1 MEKKSRFELIKIVEA
16 QKEQLGRYES
26 RLRDVV
32 RAYKNLLQEKEALE
46 ASVNVLT
53 TSSNQTSKSHKKEA
67 AEKETKDHPNEKA
80 EDEKDSTSKA
90 EGAKSPLHEESKDQD
105 GCLDHPLAVN
115 EDTVEDANQSQPGK
129 ENSPSAQAELE
140 AQQEK
145 VATLSAS
152 LATVMQQ
159 KSKMEASYQAD
170 KKKMM
175 QEHEVKVREYEEET
189 EKMKSNIETLE
200 EQLQELKLRMRHE
213 QQAREE
219 EQNNHVLMLRELQM
233 LVSTERSAKEDLE
246 QQLEDAKEQIMLTK
260 RLPGNKTEEYQRQIS
275 QLQSEL
281 QQVQRRLKEAEKAA
295 SQPSPLLIQLQ
306 SEMSKMKKEHAQAVI
321 KEQKRANEAE
331 ERLRIITSLEE
342 CRVADLEVKL
352 SELSEVVG
360 NYEKL
365 RLQDQQ
371 AIQKLKDRLQQ
382 LDVENETLTR
392 QISIDESHTPDNEKE
407 VGEDVTPEN
416 LKKQVMKLKGLLKI
430 ALDSSDKPLDL
441 ELEEL
446 SKSEL
451 ESVFVSD
458 PSHKVC
464 QQQLRQ
470 LKEEFERYKVK
481 TQALHKNKSF
491 KELSEQIENM
501 ETLKSQNADLE
512 KQLQEFKESSK
523 MRELDQKKVITNLRD
538 QLKLTDENHRLEKE
552 ESNAVYKQKLEEL
565 ERQVLNQRERTLAL
579 VAEKDSEIE
588 MLRSRSPSASPSTDA
603 GAGRTAFSYQR
614 KFVEMT
620 GTSQASLDSLQSTE
634 ADAAVHQLLSKPS
647 GVSSS
652 ESTLVHYAQ
661 QQARREAE
669 STAIRRQKNDLEN
682 ALRDAEIRGDKLMD
696 QANVLKEEI
705 RKLERDRSR
714 ETANLEYLKNIVLR
728 FMMSTS
734 YSVKQQMITAIAT
747 ILEFSPKELIQVKK
761 VQSGTWWAT

>member
-16 QKEQLGRYES
+16 QKEQLTRYET

-32 RAYKNLLQEKEALE
+32 HAYKNLLREKDALE

-53 TSSNQTSKSHKKEA
+53 TSSNHAPKSLQKEA
-67 AEKETKDHPNEKA
+67 AESEADNHTGGNGRNESKKTNKE
-80 EDEKDSTSKA
+80 
-90 EGAKSPLHEESKDQD
+90 EGAKNPLKGESVEGKEV
-105 GCLDHPLAVN
+105 LDHPLAVKEN
-115 EDTVEDANQSQPGK
+115 EVEGEDQSQLADK
-129 ENSPSAQAELE
+129 ENNSSLQAELDT
-140 AQQEK
+140 QQEK

-175 QEHEVKVREYEEET
+175 QEHEVKNQEHEQEI
-189 EKMKSNIETLE
+189 EKLKSNFESLE

-246 QQLEDAKEQIMLTK
+246 QQLEDAKEQVLLTQ
-260 RLPGNKTEEYQRQIS
+260 RLPGSKTEEYQRQIS
-275 QLQSEL
+275 QLQLEL
-281 QQVQRRLKEAEKAA
+281 QQVKRRLKEAEKVA
-295 SQPSPLLIQLQ
+295 SQPSPLLVQLQ
-306 SEMSKMKKEHAQAVI
+306 NEMSKMKKEHSEAVV

-371 AIQKLKDRLQQ
+371 AIQKLKDRLHQ
-382 LDVENETLTR
+382 LDVENVELTR
-392 QISIDESHTPDNEKE
+392 QMSADENHAPDNEKE
-407 VGEDVTPEN
+407 AGQDETPEE
-416 LKKQVMKLKGLLKI
+416 LKEQVMKLKGLLKI
-430 ALDSSDKPLDL
+430 ALNSSDKPLDL

-446 SKSEL
+446 SKSEF

-491 KELSEQIENM
+491 KELSEQIGNM
-501 ETLKSQNADLE
+501 EKLKLQNEDLE
-512 KQLQEFKESSK
+512 KQLHELKESNNI
-523 MRELDQKKVITNLRD
+523 RELDQKKVITNLRD
-538 QLKLTDENHRLEKE
+538 QLKLTEENYRLEKE
-552 ESNAVYKQKLEEL
+552 EANTVYKQKLEDL

-579 VAEKDSEIE
+579 VAEKDAEIE
-588 MLRSRSPSASPSTDA
+588 MLRSRSPSASPSADT
-603 GAGRTAFSYQR
+603 RSVFSYQR

-620 GTSQASLDSLQSTE
+620 GVSQASMDLPEASE
-634 ADAAVHQLLSKPS
+634 ADAAVHQLLSKNS
-647 GVSSS
+647 GVTGS
-652 ESTLVHYAQ
+652 ERTLVHYAQ

-669 STAIRRQKNDLEN
+669 STAIRRQKNELEA
-682 ALRDAEIRGDKLMD
+682 ALRDSELRGDKLMD

-714 ETANLEYLKNIVLR
+714 ESANMEYLKNIVLR

-747 ILEFSPKELIQVKK
+747 ILQFSPRELNQVRK
-761 VQSGTWWAT
+761 VQSGTWWGT

>member
-16 QKEQLGRYES
+16 QKEQLTRYET

-32 RAYKNLLQEKEALE
+32 HAYKNLLREKDALE

-53 TSSNQTSKSHKKEA
+53 TSSNHAPKSLQKEA
-67 AEKETKDHPNEKA
+67 AESEADNHTGGNGRNESKKTNKE
-80 EDEKDSTSKA
+80 
-90 EGAKSPLHEESKDQD
+90 EGAKNPLKGESVEGKEV
-105 GCLDHPLAVN
+105 LDHPLAVKEN
-115 EDTVEDANQSQPGK
+115 EVEGEDQSQLADK
-129 ENSPSAQAELE
+129 ENNSSLQAELDT
-140 AQQEK
+140 QQEK

-175 QEHEVKVREYEEET
+175 QEHEVKNQEHEQEI
-189 EKMKSNIETLE
+189 EKLKSNLESLE

-246 QQLEDAKEQIMLTK
+246 QQLEDAKEQVLLTQ
-260 RLPGNKTEEYQRQIS
+260 RLPGSKTEEYQRQIS
-275 QLQSEL
+275 QLQLEL
-281 QQVQRRLKEAEKAA
+281 QQVKRRLKEAEKVA
-295 SQPSPLLIQLQ
+295 SQPSPLLVQLQ
-306 SEMSKMKKEHAQAVI
+306 NEMSKMKKEHSEAVV

-371 AIQKLKDRLQQ
+371 AIQKLKDRLHQ
-382 LDVENETLTR
+382 LDVENVELTR
-392 QISIDESHTPDNEKE
+392 QMSADENHAPDNEKE
-407 VGEDVTPEN
+407 AGQDETPEE
-416 LKKQVMKLKGLLKI
+416 LKEQVMKLKGLLKI
-430 ALDSSDKPLDL
+430 ALNSSDKPLDL

-446 SKSEL
+446 SKSEF

-491 KELSEQIENM
+491 KELSEQIGNM
-501 ETLKSQNADLE
+501 EKLKLQNEDLE
-512 KQLQEFKESSK
+512 KQLHELKESNNI
-523 MRELDQKKVITNLRD
+523 RELDQKKVITNLRD
-538 QLKLTDENHRLEKE
+538 QLKLTEENYRLEKE
-552 ESNAVYKQKLEEL
+552 EANTVYKQKLEDL

-579 VAEKDSEIE
+579 VAEKDAEIE
-588 MLRSRSPSASPSTDA
+588 MLRSRSPSASPSADT
-603 GAGRTAFSYQR
+603 RSVFSYQR

-620 GTSQASLDSLQSTE
+620 GVSQASMDLPEASE
-634 ADAAVHQLLSKPS
+634 ADAAVHQLLSKNS
-647 GVSSS
+647 GVTGS
-652 ESTLVHYAQ
+652 ERTLVHYAQ

-669 STAIRRQKNDLEN
+669 STAIRRQKNELEA
-682 ALRDAEIRGDKLMD
+682 ALRDSELRGDKLMD

-714 ETANLEYLKNIVLR
+714 ESANMEYLKNIVLR

-747 ILEFSPKELIQVKK
+747 ILQFSPRELNQVRK
-761 VQSGTWWAT
+761 VQSGTWWGT

>member
-16 QKEQLGRYES
+16 QKEQLTRYET

-32 RAYKNLLQEKEALE
+32 HAYKNLLSEKDALE

-53 TSSNQTSKSHKKEA
+53 TSTNHVPKSLQKEA
-67 AEKETKDHPNEKA
+67 AESEADDHSGENGRNESKKTNKE
-80 EDEKDSTSKA
+80 
-90 EGAKSPLHEESKDQD
+90 EGAKNPLKGESVEGKEV
-105 GCLDHPLAVN
+105 LDHPLAVKEN
-115 EDTVEDANQSQPGK
+115 EVEGEDQSQLAGK
-129 ENSPSAQAELE
+129 ENNSSLQAELDT
-140 AQQEK
+140 QQEK

-175 QEHEVKVREYEEET
+175 QEHEVKNQEHEQEI
-189 EKMKSNIETLE
+189 EKLKSNLE
-200 EQLQELKLRMRHE
+200 SLQEQLQELKLRMRHE

-246 QQLEDAKEQIMLTK
+246 QQLEDAKEQVLLTQ
-260 RLPGNKTEEYQRQIS
+260 RLPGSKTEEYEHQIS
-275 QLQSEL
+275 QLQLEL
-281 QQVQRRLKEAEKAA
+281 QQVKRRLKEAEKVA
-295 SQPSPLLIQLQ
+295 SQPSPLLVQLQ
-306 SEMSKMKKEHAQAVI
+306 NEMSKIKKEHSEAVV

-371 AIQKLKDRLQQ
+371 AIQKLKDRLHQ
-382 LDVENETLTR
+382 LDVENVELTR
-392 QISIDESHTPDNEKE
+392 QMSTDENHAPDNEKE
-407 VGEDVTPEN
+407 AGQDETPEE
-416 LKKQVMKLKGLLKI
+416 LKEQVMKLKGLLKI
-430 ALDSSDKPLDL
+430 ALNSADKPLDL

-446 SKSEL
+446 SKSEF
-451 ESVFVSD
+451 ESVFISD

-491 KELSEQIENM
+491 KELSEQIGNM
-501 ETLKSQNADLE
+501 EKLKLQNEDLE
-512 KQLQEFKESSK
+512 KQLQELKESNNI
-523 MRELDQKKVITNLRD
+523 RELDQKKVITNLRD
-538 QLKLTDENHRLEKE
+538 QLKLTEENYRLEKE
-552 ESNAVYKQKLEEL
+552 EANTVYKQKLEDL

-579 VAEKDSEIE
+579 VAEKDAEIE
-588 MLRSRSPSASPSTDA
+588 MLRSRSPSASPSADT
-603 GAGRTAFSYQR
+603 RSVFSYQR

-620 GTSQASLDSLQSTE
+620 GVSQASMDLPESSE
-634 ADAAVHQLLSKPS
+634 ADAAVHQLLSKNS
-647 GVSSS
+647 GVTGS
-652 ESTLVHYAQ
+652 ERTLVHYAQ

-669 STAIRRQKNDLEN
+669 STAIRRQKNELEV
-682 ALRDAEIRGDKLMD
+682 ALRDSELRGDKLMD

-714 ETANLEYLKNIVLR
+714 ESANMEYIKNIVLR

-747 ILEFSPKELIQVKK
+747 ILQFSPRELNQVRK
-761 VQSGTWWAT
+761 VQSGTWWGT

>member
-16 QKEQLGRYES
+16 QKEQLTRYET

-32 RAYKNLLQEKEALE
+32 HAYKNLLREKDALE

-53 TSSNQTSKSHKKEA
+53 TSSNHAPKSLQKEA
-67 AEKETKDHPNEKA
+67 AESEADNHTGGNGRNESKKTNKE
-80 EDEKDSTSKA
+80 
-90 EGAKSPLHEESKDQD
+90 EGAKNPLKGESVEGKEV
-105 GCLDHPLAVN
+105 LDHPLAVKEN
-115 EDTVEDANQSQPGK
+115 EVEGEDQSQLADK
-129 ENSPSAQAELE
+129 ENNSSLQAELDT
-140 AQQEK
+140 QQEK

-175 QEHEVKVREYEEET
+175 QEHEVKNQEHEQEI
-189 EKMKSNIETLE
+189 EKLKSNFESLE

-246 QQLEDAKEQIMLTK
+246 QQLEDAKEQVLLTQ
-260 RLPGNKTEEYQRQIS
+260 RLPGSKTEEYQRQIS
-275 QLQSEL
+275 QLQLEL
-281 QQVQRRLKEAEKAA
+281 QQVKRRLKEAEKVA
-295 SQPSPLLIQLQ
+295 SQPSPLLVQLQ
-306 SEMSKMKKEHAQAVI
+306 HEMSKMKKEHSEAVV

-371 AIQKLKDRLQQ
+371 AIQKLKDRLHQ
-382 LDVENETLTR
+382 LDVENVELTR
-392 QISIDESHTPDNEKE
+392 QMSADENHAPDNEKE
-407 VGEDVTPEN
+407 AGQDETPEE
-416 LKKQVMKLKGLLKI
+416 LKEQVMKLKGLLKI
-430 ALDSSDKPLDL
+430 ALNSSDKPLDL

-446 SKSEL
+446 SKSEF

-491 KELSEQIENM
+491 KELSEQIGNM
-501 ETLKSQNADLE
+501 EKLKLQNEDLE
-512 KQLQEFKESSK
+512 KQLHELKESNNI
-523 MRELDQKKVITNLRD
+523 RELDQKKVITNLRD
-538 QLKLTDENHRLEKE
+538 QLKLTEENYRLEKE
-552 ESNAVYKQKLEEL
+552 EANTVYKQKLEDL

-579 VAEKDSEIE
+579 VAEKDAEIE
-588 MLRSRSPSASPSTDA
+588 MLRSRSPSASPSADT
-603 GAGRTAFSYQR
+603 RSVFSYQR

-620 GTSQASLDSLQSTE
+620 GVSQASMDLPEASE
-634 ADAAVHQLLSKPS
+634 ADAAVHQLLSKNS
-647 GVSSS
+647 GVTGS
-652 ESTLVHYAQ
+652 ERTLVHYAQ

-669 STAIRRQKNDLEN
+669 STAIRRQKNELEA
-682 ALRDAEIRGDKLMD
+682 ALRDSELRGDKLMD

-714 ETANLEYLKNIVLR
+714 ESANMEYLKNIVLR

-747 ILEFSPKELIQVKK
+747 ILQFSPRELNQVRK
-761 VQSGTWWAT
+761 VQSGTWWGT

>member
-16 QKEQLGRYES
+16 QKEQLTRYET

-32 RAYKNLLQEKEALE
+32 HAYKNLLREKDALE

-53 TSSNQTSKSHKKEA
+53 TSSNHVPKSLQKEA
-67 AEKETKDHPNEKA
+67 AESEADDHTGGNGRNESKKTNKE
-80 EDEKDSTSKA
+80 
-90 EGAKSPLHEESKDQD
+90 EGAKNPLKGESVEGKEV
-105 GCLDHPLAVN
+105 LDHPLAVKEN
-115 EDTVEDANQSQPGK
+115 EVEGEDQSQLAGK
-129 ENSPSAQAELE
+129 ENNSSLQAELDT
-140 AQQEK
+140 QQEK

-175 QEHEVKVREYEEET
+175 QEHEVKNQEHGQEI
-189 EKMKSNIETLE
+189 EKLKSNLE
-200 EQLQELKLRMRHE
+200 SLQEQLQELKLRMRHE

-246 QQLEDAKEQIMLTK
+246 QQLEDAKEQVLLTQ
-260 RLPGNKTEEYQRQIS
+260 RLPGSKTEEYERQIS
-275 QLQSEL
+275 QLQLEL
-281 QQVQRRLKEAEKAA
+281 QQVKRRLKEAEKVA
-295 SQPSPLLIQLQ
+295 SQPSPLLVQLQ
-306 SEMSKMKKEHAQAVI
+306 NEMSKMKKEHSEAVV

-371 AIQKLKDRLQQ
+371 AIQKLKDRLHQ
-382 LDVENETLTR
+382 LDVENVELTR
-392 QISIDESHTPDNEKE
+392 QMSTDENHAPDNEKE
-407 VGEDVTPEN
+407 AGQDETPEE
-416 LKKQVMKLKGLLKI
+416 LKEQVMKLKGLLKI
-430 ALDSSDKPLDL
+430 ALNTSDKPLDL

-446 SKSEL
+446 SKSEF

-491 KELSEQIENM
+491 KELSEQIGNM
-501 ETLKSQNADLE
+501 EKLKLQNEDLE
-512 KQLQEFKESSK
+512 KQLQELKESNNI
-523 MRELDQKKVITNLRD
+523 RELDQKKVITNLRD
-538 QLKLTDENHRLEKE
+538 QLKLTEENYRLEKE
-552 ESNAVYKQKLEEL
+552 EANTVYKQKLEDL

-579 VAEKDSEIE
+579 VAEKDAEIE
-588 MLRSRSPSASPSTDA
+588 MLRSRSPSASPSADT
-603 GAGRTAFSYQR
+603 RSVFSYQR

-620 GTSQASLDSLQSTE
+620 GVSQASMDLPESSE
-634 ADAAVHQLLSKPS
+634 ADAAVHQLLSKNS
-647 GVSSS
+647 GVTGS
-652 ESTLVHYAQ
+652 ERTLVHYAQ

-669 STAIRRQKNDLEN
+669 STAIRRQKNELEA
-682 ALRDAEIRGDKLMD
+682 ALRDSELRGDKLMD

-714 ETANLEYLKNIVLR
+714 ESANMEYLKNIVLR
-728 FMMSTS
+728 FMLSTS

-747 ILEFSPKELIQVKK
+747 ILQFSPRELNQVRK
-761 VQSGTWWAT
+761 VQSGTWWGT

>member
-16 QKEQLGRYES
+16 QKEQVTRYET

-32 RAYKNLLQEKEALE
+32 HAYKNLLREKDALE

-53 TSSNQTSKSHKKEA
+53 TSSNHVPKSLQKEA
-67 AEKETKDHPNEKA
+67 AESEADNHTGGN
-80 EDEKDSTSKA
+80 
-90 EGAKSPLHEESKDQD
+90 GRNESKKTNKEEDAKNPLK
-105 GCLDHPLAVN
+105 GESVEGKEVLDHPLAVKEN
-115 EDTVEDANQSQPGK
+115 EVEGEDQSQLAGK
-129 ENSPSAQAELE
+129 ENNSSLQAELDT
-140 AQQEK
+140 QQEK

-175 QEHEVKVREYEEET
+175 QEHEVKNQEHEQEI
-189 EKMKSNIETLE
+189 EKLKSNLE
-200 EQLQELKLRMRHE
+200 SLQEQLQELKLRMRHE

-246 QQLEDAKEQIMLTK
+246 QQLEDAKEQVLLTQ
-260 RLPGNKTEEYQRQIS
+260 RLPGSKTEEYERQIS
-275 QLQSEL
+275 QLQLEL
-281 QQVQRRLKEAEKAA
+281 QQVKRRLKEAEKVA
-295 SQPSPLLIQLQ
+295 SQPSPLLVQLQ
-306 SEMSKMKKEHAQAVI
+306 NEMSKMKKEHSEAVV

-371 AIQKLKDRLQQ
+371 AIQKLKDRLHQ
-382 LDVENETLTR
+382 LDVENVELTR
-392 QISIDESHTPDNEKE
+392 QMSTDENHAPDNEKE
-407 VGEDVTPEN
+407 AGQDETPEE
-416 LKKQVMKLKGLLKI
+416 LKEQVMKLKGLLKI
-430 ALDSSDKPLDL
+430 ALNTSDKPLDL

-446 SKSEL
+446 SKSEF

-491 KELSEQIENM
+491 KELSEQIGNM
-501 ETLKSQNADLE
+501 EKLKLQNEDLE
-512 KQLQEFKESSK
+512 KHLHELKESNNI
-523 MRELDQKKVITNLRD
+523 RELDQKKVITNLRD
-538 QLKLTDENHRLEKE
+538 QLKLTEENYRLEKE
-552 ESNAVYKQKLEEL
+552 EANTVYKQKLEDL

-579 VAEKDSEIE
+579 VAEKDAEIE
-588 MLRSRSPSASPSTDA
+588 MLRSRSPSASPSADT
-603 GAGRTAFSYQR
+603 RSVFSYQR

-620 GTSQASLDSLQSTE
+620 GVSQASMDLPEASE
-634 ADAAVHQLLSKPS
+634 ADAAVHQLLSKNS
-647 GVSSS
+647 GVTGS
-652 ESTLVHYAQ
+652 EKTLVHYAQ

-669 STAIRRQKNDLEN
+669 STAIRRQKNELEA
-682 ALRDAEIRGDKLMD
+682 ALRDSELRGDKLMD

-714 ETANLEYLKNIVLR
+714 ESANMEYLKNIVLR

-747 ILEFSPKELIQVKK
+747 ILQFSPRELNQVRK
-761 VQSGTWWAT
+761 VQSGTWWGT

>member
-16 QKEQLGRYES
+16 QKEQLTRYET

-32 RAYKNLLQEKEALE
+32 HAYKNLLREKDALE

-53 TSSNQTSKSHKKEA
+53 TSSNHAPKSLQKEA
-67 AEKETKDHPNEKA
+67 AESEADNHTGGNGRNE
-80 EDEKDSTSKA
+80 SKKTNTE
-90 EGAKSPLHEESKDQD
+90 EGAKNPLKGESVEGKEV
-105 GCLDHPLAVN
+105 LDHPLAVKEN
-115 EDTVEDANQSQPGK
+115 EVEGEDQSQLAGK
-129 ENSPSAQAELE
+129 ENNSSLQAELDT
-140 AQQEK
+140 QQEK

-175 QEHEVKVREYEEET
+175 QEHEVKNQEHEQEI
-189 EKMKSNIETLE
+189 EKLKSNLESLE

-246 QQLEDAKEQIMLTK
+246 QQLEDAKEQVLLTQ
-260 RLPGNKTEEYQRQIS
+260 RLPGSKTEEYQRQIS
-275 QLQSEL
+275 QLQLEL
-281 QQVQRRLKEAEKAA
+281 QQVKRRLKEAEKVA
-295 SQPSPLLIQLQ
+295 SQPSPLLVQLQ
-306 SEMSKMKKEHAQAVI
+306 NEMSKMKKEHSEAVV

-371 AIQKLKDRLQQ
+371 AIQKLKDRLHQ
-382 LDVENETLTR
+382 LDVENVELTR
-392 QISIDESHTPDNEKE
+392 QMSTDENHAPDNEKE
-407 VGEDVTPEN
+407 AGQDETPEE
-416 LKKQVMKLKGLLKI
+416 LKEQVMKLKGLLKI
-430 ALDSSDKPLDL
+430 ALNSSDKPLDL

-446 SKSEL
+446 SKSEF
-451 ESVFVSD
+451 ESVFVND

-491 KELSEQIENM
+491 KELSEQIGNM
-501 ETLKSQNADLE
+501 EKLKLQNEDLE
-512 KQLQEFKESSK
+512 KHLHELKESNNI
-523 MRELDQKKVITNLRD
+523 RELDQKKVITNLRD
-538 QLKLTDENHRLEKE
+538 QLKLTEENYRLEKE
-552 ESNAVYKQKLEEL
+552 EANTVYKQKLEDL

-579 VAEKDSEIE
+579 VAEKDAEIE
-588 MLRSRSPSASPSTDA
+588 MLRSRSPSASPSADT
-603 GAGRTAFSYQR
+603 RSVFSYQR

-620 GTSQASLDSLQSTE
+620 GVSQASMDLSEASE
-634 ADAAVHQLLSKPS
+634 ADAAVHQLLSKNS
-647 GVSSS
+647 GVTGS
-652 ESTLVHYAQ
+652 ERTLVHYAQ

-669 STAIRRQKNDLEN
+669 STAIRRQKNELEA
-682 ALRDAEIRGDKLMD
+682 ALRDSELRGDKLMD

-714 ETANLEYLKNIVLR
+714 ESANMEYLKNIVLR

-747 ILEFSPKELIQVKK
+747 ILQFSPRELNQVRK
-761 VQSGTWWAT
+761 VQSGTWWGT

>member
-16 QKEQLGRYES
+16 QKEQLTRYET

-32 RAYKNLLQEKEALE
+32 HAYKNLLREKDALE

-53 TSSNQTSKSHKKEA
+53 TSSNHAPKSLQKEA
-67 AEKETKDHPNEKA
+67 AESEADNHTGGNGRNESKKTNKE
-80 EDEKDSTSKA
+80 
-90 EGAKSPLHEESKDQD
+90 EGAKNPLKGEGVEGKEV
-105 GCLDHPLAVN
+105 LDHPLAVKEN
-115 EDTVEDANQSQPGK
+115 EVEGEDQSQLADK
-129 ENSPSAQAELE
+129 ENNSSLQAELDT
-140 AQQEK
+140 QQEK

-175 QEHEVKVREYEEET
+175 QEHEVKNQEHEQEI
-189 EKMKSNIETLE
+189 EKLKSNFESLE

-246 QQLEDAKEQIMLTK
+246 QQLEDAKEQVLLTQ
-260 RLPGNKTEEYQRQIS
+260 RLPGSKTEEYQRQIS
-275 QLQSEL
+275 QLQLEL
-281 QQVQRRLKEAEKAA
+281 QQVKRRLKEAEKVA
-295 SQPSPLLIQLQ
+295 SQPSPLLVQLQ
-306 SEMSKMKKEHAQAVI
+306 HEMSKMKKEHSEAVV

-371 AIQKLKDRLQQ
+371 AIQKLKDRLHQ
-382 LDVENETLTR
+382 LDVENVELTR
-392 QISIDESHTPDNEKE
+392 QMSADENHAPDNEKE
-407 VGEDVTPEN
+407 AGQDETPEE
-416 LKKQVMKLKGLLKI
+416 LKEQVMKLKGLLKI
-430 ALDSSDKPLDL
+430 ALNSSDKPLDL

-446 SKSEL
+446 SKSEF

-491 KELSEQIENM
+491 KELSEQIGNM
-501 ETLKSQNADLE
+501 EKLKLQNEDLE
-512 KQLQEFKESSK
+512 KQLHELKESNNI
-523 MRELDQKKVITNLRD
+523 RELDQKKVITNLRD
-538 QLKLTDENHRLEKE
+538 QLKLTEENYRLEKE
-552 ESNAVYKQKLEEL
+552 EANTVYKQKLEDL

-579 VAEKDSEIE
+579 VAEKDAEIE
-588 MLRSRSPSASPSTDA
+588 MLRSRSPSASPSADT
-603 GAGRTAFSYQR
+603 RSVFSYQR

-620 GTSQASLDSLQSTE
+620 GVSQASMDLPEASE
-634 ADAAVHQLLSKPS
+634 ADAAVHQLLSKNS
-647 GVSSS
+647 GVTGS
-652 ESTLVHYAQ
+652 ERTLVHYAQ

-669 STAIRRQKNDLEN
+669 STAIRRQKNELEA
-682 ALRDAEIRGDKLMD
+682 ALRDSELRGDKLMD

-714 ETANLEYLKNIVLR
+714 ESANMEYLKNIVLR

-747 ILEFSPKELIQVKK
+747 ILQFSPRELNQVRK
-761 VQSGTWWAT
+761 VQSGTWWGT

>member
-16 QKEQLGRYES
+16 QKEQLTRYET

-32 RAYKNLLQEKEALE
+32 HAYKNLLREKDALE

-53 TSSNQTSKSHKKEA
+53 TSSNHVPKSLQKEA
-67 AEKETKDHPNEKA
+67 AESEADNHTGGNGRNESKKTNKE
-80 EDEKDSTSKA
+80 
-90 EGAKSPLHEESKDQD
+90 EGAKNPLKGESVEGKEV
-105 GCLDHPLAVN
+105 LDHPLAVKEN
-115 EDTVEDANQSQPGK
+115 EVEGEDQSQLAGK
-129 ENSPSAQAELE
+129 ENNSSLQAELDT
-140 AQQEK
+140 QQEK

-175 QEHEVKVREYEEET
+175 QEHEVKNQEHEQEI
-189 EKMKSNIETLE
+189 EKLKSNLESLE

-246 QQLEDAKEQIMLTK
+246 QQLEDAKEQVLLTQ
-260 RLPGNKTEEYQRQIS
+260 RLPGSKTEEYQRQIS
-275 QLQSEL
+275 QLQLEL
-281 QQVQRRLKEAEKAA
+281 QQVKRRLKEAEKVA
-295 SQPSPLLIQLQ
+295 SQPSPLLVQLQ
-306 SEMSKMKKEHAQAVI
+306 NEMSKMKKEHSEAVV

-371 AIQKLKDRLQQ
+371 AIQKLKDRLHQ
-382 LDVENETLTR
+382 LDVENVELTR
-392 QISIDESHTPDNEKE
+392 QMSTDENHAPDNEKE
-407 VGEDVTPEN
+407 AGQDETPEE
-416 LKKQVMKLKGLLKI
+416 LKEQVMKLKGLLKI
-430 ALDSSDKPLDL
+430 ALNTSDKPLDL

-446 SKSEL
+446 SKSEF

-491 KELSEQIENM
+491 KELSEQIGNM
-501 ETLKSQNADLE
+501 EKLKLQNEDLE
-512 KQLQEFKESSK
+512 KQLHELKESNNI
-523 MRELDQKKVITNLRD
+523 RELDQKKVITNLRD
-538 QLKLTDENHRLEKE
+538 QLKLTEENYRLEKE
-552 ESNAVYKQKLEEL
+552 EANTVYKQKLEDL

-579 VAEKDSEIE
+579 VAEKDAEIE
-588 MLRSRSPSASPSTDA
+588 MLRSRSPSASPSADT
-603 GAGRTAFSYQR
+603 RSVFSYQR

-620 GTSQASLDSLQSTE
+620 GVSQASMDLPEASE
-634 ADAAVHQLLSKPS
+634 ADAAVHQLLSKNS
-647 GVSSS
+647 GVTGS
-652 ESTLVHYAQ
+652 ERTLVHYAQ

-669 STAIRRQKNDLEN
+669 STAIRRQKNELEA
-682 ALRDAEIRGDKLMD
+682 ALRDSELRGDKLMD

-714 ETANLEYLKNIVLR
+714 ESANMEYLKNIVLR

-747 ILEFSPKELIQVKK
+747 ILQFSPRELNQVRK
-761 VQSGTWWAT
+761 VQSGTWWGT

>member
-16 QKEQLGRYES
+16 QKEQLTRYET

-32 RAYKNLLQEKEALE
+32 HAYKNLLREKDALE

-53 TSSNQTSKSHKKEA
+53 TSTNHAPKSLQKEVAESEADPHTEGNGRNESKKTNKE
-67 AEKETKDHPNEKA
+67 
-80 EDEKDSTSKA
+80 
-90 EGAKSPLHEESKDQD
+90 EGAKNPLKGESVEGKEV
-105 GCLDHPLAVN
+105 LDHPLAVKEN
-115 EDTVEDANQSQPGK
+115 EVEGEDQSQLAGK
-129 ENSPSAQAELE
+129 ENNSSLQAELDT
-140 AQQEK
+140 QQEK

-175 QEHEVKVREYEEET
+175 QEHEVKNQEHEQEI
-189 EKMKSNIETLE
+189 EKLKSNLE
-200 EQLQELKLRMRHE
+200 SLQEQLQEVCIDPLNDVTTSKCRHNHKCKHKHKNQTFSFNCTCNQVVGSAHHQSLSHRTPTCMLAHMLTCNTSENQLRLETNLVLRLWQSE
-213 QQAREE
+213 ARGR
-219 EQNNHVLMLRELQM
+219 VLENIVGMPVGSLMILCAK
-233 LVSTERSAKEDLE
+233 SATLMVHQLHPLIRKFHSDLE
-246 QQLEDAKEQIMLTK
+246 
-260 RLPGNKTEEYQRQIS
+260 
-275 QLQSEL
+275 
-281 QQVQRRLKEAEKAA
+281 
-295 SQPSPLLIQLQ
+295 
-306 SEMSKMKKEHAQAVI
+306 
-321 KEQKRANEAE
+321 
-331 ERLRIITSLEE
+331 LRKVVTSALNNI
-342 CRVADLEVKL
+342 VVVNTFLATVFTEVKL

-371 AIQKLKDRLQQ
+371 AIQKLKDRLHQ
-382 LDVENETLTR
+382 LDVENVELTR
-392 QISIDESHTPDNEKE
+392 QMSTDENHAPDNEKE
-407 VGEDVTPEN
+407 AGQDETPEE
-416 LKKQVMKLKGLLKI
+416 LKEQVMKLKGLLKI
-430 ALDSSDKPLDL
+430 ALNSADKPLDL

-446 SKSEL
+446 SKSEF
-451 ESVFVSD
+451 ESVFISD

-491 KELSEQIENM
+491 KELSEQIGNM
-501 ETLKSQNADLE
+501 EKLKLQNEDLE
-512 KQLQEFKESSK
+512 KQLQELKESNNI
-523 MRELDQKKVITNLRD
+523 RELDQKKVITNLRD
-538 QLKLTDENHRLEKE
+538 QLKLTEENYRLEKE
-552 ESNAVYKQKLEEL
+552 EANTVYKQKLEDL

-579 VAEKDSEIE
+579 VAEKDAEIE
-588 MLRSRSPSASPSTDA
+588 MLRSRSPSASPSADT
-603 GAGRTAFSYQR
+603 RSVFSYQR

-620 GTSQASLDSLQSTE
+620 GVSQASMDLPESSE
-634 ADAAVHQLLSKPS
+634 ADAAVHQLLSKNS
-647 GVSSS
+647 GVTGS
-652 ESTLVHYAQ
+652 ERTLVHYAQ

-669 STAIRRQKNDLEN
+669 STAIRRQKNELEV
-682 ALRDAEIRGDKLMD
+682 ALRDSELRGDKLMD

-714 ETANLEYLKNIVLR
+714 ESANMEYLKNIVLR

-747 ILEFSPKELIQVKK
+747 ILQFSPRE
-761 VQSGTWWAT
+761 VQ

>member
-16 QKEQLGRYES
+16 QKEQLTRYET

-32 RAYKNLLQEKEALE
+32 HAYKNLLREKDALE

-53 TSSNQTSKSHKKEA
+53 TSSNHAPKSLQKEA
-67 AEKETKDHPNEKA
+67 AESEADNHTGGNGRNE
-80 EDEKDSTSKA
+80 SKKTNTE
-90 EGAKSPLHEESKDQD
+90 EGAKNPLKGESVEGKEV
-105 GCLDHPLAVN
+105 LDHPLAVKEN
-115 EDTVEDANQSQPGK
+115 EVEGEDQSQLAGK
-129 ENSPSAQAELE
+129 ENNSSLQAELDT
-140 AQQEK
+140 QQEK

-175 QEHEVKVREYEEET
+175 QEHEVKNQEHEQEI
-189 EKMKSNIETLE
+189 EKLKSNLE
-200 EQLQELKLRMRHE
+200 SLQEQLQELKLRMRHE

-246 QQLEDAKEQIMLTK
+246 QQLEDVKEQVLLTQ
-260 RLPGNKTEEYQRQIS
+260 RLPGSKTEEYQRQIS
-275 QLQSEL
+275 QLQLEL
-281 QQVQRRLKEAEKAA
+281 QQVKRRLKEAEKVA
-295 SQPSPLLIQLQ
+295 SQPSPLLVQLQ
-306 SEMSKMKKEHAQAVI
+306 NEMSKMKKEHSEAVV

-371 AIQKLKDRLQQ
+371 AIQKLKDRLYQ
-382 LDVENETLTR
+382 LDVENVELTR
-392 QISIDESHTPDNEKE
+392 QMSTDENHAPDNEKE
-407 VGEDVTPEN
+407 AGQDETPEE
-416 LKKQVMKLKGLLKI
+416 LKEQVMKLKGLLKI
-430 ALDSSDKPLDL
+430 ALNSSDKPLDL

-446 SKSEL
+446 SKSEF

-491 KELSEQIENM
+491 KELSEQIGNIEK
-501 ETLKSQNADLE
+501 LKLQNEDLE
-512 KQLQEFKESSK
+512 KQLHELKESNNI
-523 MRELDQKKVITNLRD
+523 RELDQKKVITNLRD
-538 QLKLTDENHRLEKE
+538 QLKLTEENYRLEKE
-552 ESNAVYKQKLEEL
+552 EANTVYKQKLEDL

-579 VAEKDSEIE
+579 VAEKDTEIE
-588 MLRSRSPSASPSTDA
+588 MLRSRSPSASPSADT
-603 GAGRTAFSYQR
+603 RSVFSYQR

-620 GTSQASLDSLQSTE
+620 GVSQASMDLPEASE
-634 ADAAVHQLLSKPS
+634 ADAAVHQLLSKNS
-647 GVSSS
+647 GVTGS
-652 ESTLVHYAQ
+652 ERTLVHYAQ

-669 STAIRRQKNDLEN
+669 STAIRRQKNELEA
-682 ALRDAEIRGDKLMD
+682 ALRDSELRGDKLMD

-714 ETANLEYLKNIVLR
+714 ESANMEYLKNIVLR

-747 ILEFSPKELIQVKK
+747 ILQFSPRELNQVRK
-761 VQSGTWWAT
+761 VQSGTWWGT

>member
-16 QKEQLGRYES
+16 QKEQLTRYET

-32 RAYKNLLQEKEALE
+32 HAYKNLLREKDALE

-53 TSSNQTSKSHKKEA
+53 TSSNHAPKSLQKEA
-67 AEKETKDHPNEKA
+67 AESEADNHTGGNGRNE
-80 EDEKDSTSKA
+80 SKKTNTE
-90 EGAKSPLHEESKDQD
+90 EGAKNPLKGESVEGKEV
-105 GCLDHPLAVN
+105 LDHPLAVKEN
-115 EDTVEDANQSQPGK
+115 EVEGEDQSQLAGK
-129 ENSPSAQAELE
+129 ENNSSLQAELDT
-140 AQQEK
+140 QQEK
-145 VATLSAS
+145 VVTLSAS

-175 QEHEVKVREYEEET
+175 QEHEVKNQEHEQEI
-189 EKMKSNIETLE
+189 EKLKSNLESLE

-246 QQLEDAKEQIMLTK
+246 QQLEDAKEQVLLTQ
-260 RLPGNKTEEYQRQIS
+260 RLPGGKTQEYERQIS
-275 QLQSEL
+275 QLQLEL
-281 QQVQRRLKEAEKAA
+281 QQVKRRLKEAEKVA
-295 SQPSPLLIQLQ
+295 SQPSPLLVQLQ
-306 SEMSKMKKEHAQAVI
+306 NEMSKMKKEHSEAVV

-371 AIQKLKDRLQQ
+371 AIQKLKDRLHQ
-382 LDVENETLTR
+382 LDVENVELTR
-392 QISIDESHTPDNEKE
+392 QMSTDENHAPDNEKE
-407 VGEDVTPEN
+407 AGQDETPEE
-416 LKKQVMKLKGLLKI
+416 LKEQVVKLKGLLKI
-430 ALDSSDKPLDL
+430 ALNSSDKPLDL

-446 SKSEL
+446 SKSEF

-491 KELSEQIENM
+491 KELSEQIGNM
-501 ETLKSQNADLE
+501 EKLKLQNEDLE
-512 KQLQEFKESSK
+512 KHLHELKESNNI
-523 MRELDQKKVITNLRD
+523 RELDQKKVITNLRD
-538 QLKLTDENHRLEKE
+538 QLKLTEENYRLEKE
-552 ESNAVYKQKLEEL
+552 EANTVYKQKLEDL

-579 VAEKDSEIE
+579 VAEKDAEIE
-588 MLRSRSPSASPSTDA
+588 MLRSRSPSASPSADT
-603 GAGRTAFSYQR
+603 RSVFSYQR

-620 GTSQASLDSLQSTE
+620 GVSQASMDLPEASE
-634 ADAAVHQLLSKPS
+634 ADAAVHQLLSKNS
-647 GVSSS
+647 GVTGS
-652 ESTLVHYAQ
+652 ERTLVHYAQ

-669 STAIRRQKNDLEN
+669 STAIRRQKNELEA
-682 ALRDAEIRGDKLMD
+682 ALRDSELRGDKLMD

-714 ETANLEYLKNIVLR
+714 ESANMEYLKNIVLR

-747 ILEFSPKELIQVKK
+747 ILQFSPRELNQVRK
-761 VQSGTWWAT
+761 VQSGTWWGT

>member
-16 QKEQLGRYES
+16 QKEQLVRYET

-53 TSSNQTSKSHKKEA
+53 TSNNQSTKSTHKKEA
-67 AEKETKDHPNEKA
+67 AEGKDQNESA
-80 EDEKDSTSKA
+80 EIEKNTNSASKG
-90 EGAKSPLHEESKDQD
+90 EGATSPLQEEGTQKE
-105 GCLDHPLAVN
+105 GVLDHPLAIK
-115 EDTVEDANQSQPGK
+115 EDEVEHGEQSSEDK
-129 ENSPSAQAELE
+129 ENGSPEQAELE

-145 VATLSAS
+145 IATLSAS

-175 QEHEVKVREYEEET
+175 QDHEAKVKEYEEET
-189 EKMKSNIETLE
+189 EKLNKIVETLE

-246 QQLEDAKEQIMLTK
+246 QQLEDAKEQIVLAK
-260 RLPGNKTEEYQRQIS
+260 RSPGSKTEEYERQIS
-275 QLQSEL
+275 QLQFEL
-281 QQVQRRLKEAEKAA
+281 QGVQKRLKEAERAS
-295 SQPSPLLIQLQ
+295 SQPSPLLVQLQ
-306 SEMSKMKKEHAQAVI
+306 SEMSKMKKEHAEAVI
-321 KEQKRANEAE
+321 REQKRANEAE

-371 AIQKLKDRLQQ
+371 AIQKLRERLQK
-382 LDVENETLTR
+382 LDVENATLTR
-392 QISIDESHTPDNEKE
+392 QISIDENQMPDNERE
-407 VGEDVTPEN
+407 LGEDETPEE
-416 LKKQVMKLKGLLKI
+416 LKKQVFKLRGLLKI
-430 ALDSSDKPLDL
+430 AMNSSDKPLD
-441 ELEEL
+441 LEEL

-451 ESVFVSD
+451 ESFFVND

-464 QQQLRQ
+464 QQELRQ

-491 KELSEQIENM
+491 KELSEQLENL
-501 ETLKSQNADLE
+501 EKLKKDNAELE
-512 KQLQEFKESSK
+512 KQIDEIKDANIVKEQ
-523 MRELDQKKVITNLRD
+523 DHKKVITNLRD
-538 QLKLTDENHRLEKE
+538 SLKLMEEKHKHEKE
-552 ESNAVYKQKLEEL
+552 DADTIYKQKLEEL

-588 MLRSRSPSASPSTDA
+588 MLRSRSPSSSPSADTST
-603 GAGRTAFSYQR
+603 GRPAFSYQR
-614 KFVEMT
+614 KFVEIT
-620 GTSQASLDSLQSTE
+620 GGSQATLDSSQSSE

-652 ESTLVHYAQ
+652 ESSLVHYAQ

-669 STAIRRQKNDLEN
+669 STAMRRQKNELEV

-696 QANVLKEEI
+696 QANLLKEEI

-714 ETANLEYLKNIVLR
+714 ESANLEYLKNIVLR

-734 YSVKQQMITAIAT
+734 YSVKQQMITAIGT
-747 ILEFSPKELIQVKK
+747 ILEFSPKELSQVRK
-761 VQSGTWWAT
+761 VQSATWWGT

>member
-16 QKEQLGRYES
+16 QKEQLTRYET

-32 RAYKNLLQEKEALE
+32 HAYKNLLREKDALE

-53 TSSNQTSKSHKKEA
+53 TSSNHAPKSLQKEA
-67 AEKETKDHPNEKA
+67 AESEADNHTGVNGRNESKKTNKE
-80 EDEKDSTSKA
+80 
-90 EGAKSPLHEESKDQD
+90 EGAKNPLKGESVEGKEV
-105 GCLDHPLAVN
+105 LDHPLAVKEN
-115 EDTVEDANQSQPGK
+115 EVEGEDQSQLAGK
-129 ENSPSAQAELE
+129 ENNSSLQAELDT
-140 AQQEK
+140 QQEK

-175 QEHEVKVREYEEET
+175 QEHEVKNQEHEQEI
-189 EKMKSNIETLE
+189 EKLKSNLESLE

-246 QQLEDAKEQIMLTK
+246 QQLEDAKEQVLLTQ
-260 RLPGNKTEEYQRQIS
+260 RLPGSKTEEYQCQIS
-275 QLQSEL
+275 QLQLEL
-281 QQVQRRLKEAEKAA
+281 QQVKRRLKEAEKVA
-295 SQPSPLLIQLQ
+295 SQPSPLLVQLQ
-306 SEMSKMKKEHAQAVI
+306 NEMSKMKKEHSEAVV

-331 ERLRIITSLEE
+331 EQLRIITSLEE

-371 AIQKLKDRLQQ
+371 AIQKLKDRLHQ
-382 LDVENETLTR
+382 LDVENVELTR
-392 QISIDESHTPDNEKE
+392 QMSTDENHAPDNEKE
-407 VGEDVTPEN
+407 AGQDETPEE
-416 LKKQVMKLKGLLKI
+416 LKEQVMKLKGLLKI
-430 ALDSSDKPLDL
+430 ALNSSDKPLDL

-446 SKSEL
+446 SNKSEF

-491 KELSEQIENM
+491 KELSEQIGNM
-501 ETLKSQNADLE
+501 EKLKLQNEDLE
-512 KQLQEFKESSK
+512 KQLHELKESNNI
-523 MRELDQKKVITNLRD
+523 RELDQKKVITNLRD
-538 QLKLTDENHRLEKE
+538 QLKLTEENYRLEKE
-552 ESNAVYKQKLEEL
+552 EANTVYKQKLEDL

-579 VAEKDSEIE
+579 VAEKDAEIE
-588 MLRSRSPSASPSTDA
+588 MLRSRSPSASPSADT
-603 GAGRTAFSYQR
+603 RSVFSYQR

-620 GTSQASLDSLQSTE
+620 GVSQASMDLPEASE
-634 ADAAVHQLLSKPS
+634 ADAAVHQLLSKNS
-647 GVSSS
+647 GVTGS
-652 ESTLVHYAQ
+652 ERTLVHYAQ

-669 STAIRRQKNDLEN
+669 STAIRRQKNELEA
-682 ALRDAEIRGDKLMD
+682 ALRDSELRGDKLMD

-714 ETANLEYLKNIVLR
+714 ESANMEYLKNIVLR

-747 ILEFSPKELIQVKK
+747 ILQFSPRELNQVRK
-761 VQSGTWWAT
+761 VQSGTWWGT